1 MRTAAAASPH
11 LGVAGRLETP
21 LRRAFFCTHF
31 RGADRPANS
40 GANLAGS
47 QKQAMRFSRRNGVL
61 DSKKPLSFLKRPV
74 ETTSSVHAG
83 CFAVLGL
90 LHENGIDKSASAP
103 KRCIRC
109 FLQKSACFSSF
120 KRNQKLGFRDIPAYC
135 VLRRGAP
142 NCVFSKC
149 FITKKI
155 FTDRFQIAECLFR
168 LSAACAKSSF
178 PDFLRSNR
186 RFQKFVETRTR
197 HCLVKSAEV

>member
-47 QKQAMRFSRRNGVL
+47 QKQAMRLSRRNGVL

-74 ETTSSVHAG
+74 ETTSSAHAG

-90 LHENGIDKSASAP
+90 LHENGIDESPRLRNGASAAFYRKVHAFP
-103 KRCIRC
+103 VLNAIRSSDFATVRRIACYAGARQTAFSRSVSLQKRFSQTDFKSQSVCSG
-109 FLQKSACFSSF
+109 FLQLARKAAFRIFS
-120 KRNQKLGFRDIPAYC
+120 
-135 VLRRGAP
+135 GATAD
-142 NCVFSKC
+142 SKN
-149 FITKKI
+149 
-155 FTDRFQIAECLFR
+155 L
-168 LSAACAKSSF
+168 
-178 PDFLRSNR
+178 
-186 RFQKFVETRTR
+186 
-197 HCLVKSAEV
+197 